1 MELNP
6 FDICPCG
13 SGKIYKECHGKKDM
27 VKKAVI
33 MSEHASPVREAGGGS
48 QTVSPKVYR
57 QPEVGN
63 DTQDEPV
70 MIQQPDIA
78 EPVMIPQP
86 DIPEPVMIPQP
97 DISEPVMIP
106 DPGIQEPTRIPQP
119 FKRDYPAAECVTLR
133 KGQRVSLGMSGSL
146 GKIRCEMGWQPQHPQ
161 CCIDVSAFLLGE
173 SGKVPS
179 EDWFVF
185 YQQTISPDGAVEF
198 QETNQGDIKETIGL
212 DFSRISS
219 EVHKI
224 VFVLTIDEAFDKG
237 LNFSMVNNVFLRVKD
252 ANNPSQDL
260 FSYNMEEYYASITSV
275 MICEIYRRNN
285 EWKLHIIGNGVN
297 KDLAGL
303 CELYGVETE

>member
-33 MSEHASPVREAGGGS
+33 MSEHASPVREAGGGA

-57 QPEVGN
+57 QPEVEN

-70 MIQQPDIA
+70 MIQQPDI
-78 EPVMIPQP
+78 
-86 DIPEPVMIPQP
+86 PEPVMIPQP
-97 DISEPVMIP
+97 
-106 DPGIQEPTRIPQP
+106 
-119 FKRDYPAAECVTLR
+119 FKRDHPAAECVTLR